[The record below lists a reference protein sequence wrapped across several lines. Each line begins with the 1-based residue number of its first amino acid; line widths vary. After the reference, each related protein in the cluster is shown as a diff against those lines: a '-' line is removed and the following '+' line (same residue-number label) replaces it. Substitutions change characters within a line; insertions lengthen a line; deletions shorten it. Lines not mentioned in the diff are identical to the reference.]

1 LGAMRRNGM
10 RRKQISMGWTYRG
23 LQRCRPVLSPAVDA
37 LTWAVLLYLVS
48 LLRFDLQTPQIR
60 IGPFAVTVVIAM
72 VCQVALG
79 YISVLYRMRWKVG
92 SFEEAR
98 ALAWTVAGTTGVLLA
113 YDIGLHDRAVPI
125 SAVVVSG
132 AGVFIIAAG
141 YRAAWRMSWEYRTRS
156 ATAQRVI
163 VYGAGI
169 GGSQVTVALLSDP
182 ASQYYPVALLDDDPQ
197 KQNLR
202 IRHLRVAGR
211 GTDLGRV
218 ATATGATVVIIA
230 IPSAGSEFI
239 REVTQRAGEAGLSV
253 LTLPP
258 VSQLFSSAIGVDD
271 IRPVTNEDL
280 LGRRTIDTRVE
291 EIAGYLQGRR
301 VLVTGAG
308 GSIGSELC
316 RQITRFA
323 PADLIM
329 LDRDESGL
337 HQVQLSIEGRA
348 MLDSRLLV
356 VCNIRDEAA
365 LAAVFDEHR
374 PEVVFHAA
382 ALKHLPLL
390 EMWPAEAV
398 KTNVFG
404 TQNLLDAAR
413 RAGVAKF
420 INISTDKAANPT
432 SVLGYSKR
440 VAERLTA
447 AASTD
452 GEGTYLS
459 VRFGNVLGSRGS
471 VLTTFRQQVEAGG
484 PVTVTDPEVT
494 RYFMTVDEAVQ
505 LVIQAGAIGDNGE
518 VLVLDMGEPV
528 RIADVARQ
536 LVAQAPR
543 PVEIVYTGLRPGEKL
558 HEDLFGTGEVDLR
571 PRHPLISQV
580 PVPALA
586 IDEVSSVLVSGN
598 AAVVATGLRQVC
610 EETTPPPA
618 VASTSASPS

>member
-1 LGAMRRNGM
+1 M
-10 RRKQISMGWTYRG
+10 YRG
-23 LQRCRPVLSPAVDA
+23 LRRCRPVLLPTVDA
-37 LTWAVLLYLVS
+37 LTWVVLLYVLS

-60 IGPFAVTVVIAM
+60 LGQFAVTAVIAA
-72 VCQVALG
+72 VSQIALG
-79 YISVLYRMRWKVG
+79 YGTVLYRMKWKVG
-92 SFEEAR
+92 SFEEAV
-98 ALAWTVAGTTGVLLA
+98 ALVWTVVGTAGVLLA
-113 YDIGLHDRAVPI
+113 YEIGFHRHTVPI
-125 SAVVVSG
+125 SALVISG
-132 AGVFIIAAG
+132 AAVLIVAAG
-141 YRAAWRMSWEYRTRS
+141 YRGAWRMAWEHRTRP
-156 ATAQRVI
+156 ATAEPVI
-163 VYGAGI
+163 VYGAGV
-169 GGSQVTVALLSDP
+169 GGRQVVGALLSDP
-182 ASQYYPVALLDDDPQ
+182 ASPYRPVALLDDDAA

-218 ATATGATVVIIA
+218 ATATGATVVIVA
-230 IPSAGSEFI
+230 IPSAGSELI
-239 REVTQRAGEAGLSV
+239 REVTQLAGEARLSV

-258 VSQLFSSAIGVDD
+258 VSQLFSPAVGIGD

-280 LGRRTIDTRVE
+280 LGRRTIDTKVE

-316 RQITRFA
+316 RQIIRFA

-329 LDRDESGL
+329 LDRDDSGL

-348 MLDSRLLV
+348 MLDSRSLV
-356 VCNIRDEAA
+356 VCDIRDESA
-365 LAAVFDEHR
+365 LASVFAEHR

-404 TQNLLDAAR
+404 TQNLIDAAKQT
-413 RAGVAKF
+413 GVAKF
-420 INISTDKAANPT
+420 VNISTDKAANPT

-447 AASTD
+447 EAGND
-452 GEGTYLS
+452 GNGAYMS

-471 VLTTFRQQVEAGG
+471 VLTTFRQQIEAGG

-494 RYFMTVDEAVQ
+494 RYFMTVEEAVQ
-505 LVIQAGAIGDNGE
+505 LVIQAGAIGDNGDA
-518 VLVLDMGEPV
+518 LVLDMGEPV

-558 HEDLFGTGEVDLR
+558 HEDLLGTGEADLR
-571 PRHPLISQV
+571 PRHPLISHV
-580 PVPALA
+580 PVPTMGMQ
-586 IDEVSSVLVSGN
+586 EVSSVLTRGDSAGV
-598 AAVVATGLRQVC
+598 AASLALAC
-610 EETTPPPA
+610 ERTSTLSRVQPPA
-618 VASTSASPS
+618 VASAFGSRA